1 MLSGEVIR
9 EKICH
14 VWWRNQLLFQPNYQ
28 ASEVWVNQI
37 IFLFCVSTGSIS
49 GTEPHRATL
58 YKKEE
63 EDGVKSLFALVKN
76 AYLSVKQIVTGFHT
90 DQSGF
95 CHLLSHFSRISSW
108 LIEKWNRNLKI
119 KPNKQSNPKEQSEK
133 ESIPAG
139 FKGMKK
145 VRICPLNLLL
155 INFLDI
161 NQVILILV

>member
-1 MLSGEVIR
+1 MIR

-37 IFLFCVSTGSIS
+37 IFLICVSPGSIS
-49 GTEPHRATL
+49 GTEPHRGTL

-108 LIEKWNRNLKI
+108 LIEKGNRNLKI
-119 KPNKQSNPKEQSEK
+119 KPNKQTNPKEQSEK
-133 ESIPAG
+133 ESCFSIPAG

>member
-1 MLSGEVIR
+1 MFGEEINFYSNLIIKLLKSELIKLS
-9 EKICH
+9 
-14 VWWRNQLLFQPNYQ
+14 
-28 ASEVWVNQI
+28 
-37 IFLFCVSTGSIS
+37 
-49 GTEPHRATL
+49 
-58 YKKEE
+58 
-63 EDGVKSLFALVKN
+63 SLFVFPVLVGQN
-76 AYLSVKQIVTGFHT
+76 HIE
-90 DQSGF
+90 
-95 CHLLSHFSRISSW
+95 SHFSRISSW